1 NNFTLNSFF
10 FSIDMVRSFISIFIF
25 LIFIT
30 TMYCEEGN
38 DNLESDDPSIFMK
51 RSLAIGRMGFRPGKR
66 SYLDY
71 MLSEDMDPEFNDF
84 YNLNSNVKRSAAV
97 GRLHFRPA
105 KRSLAL
111 GRSGFRPGKR
121 SVALGRQKFRP
132 GKRDS
137 SDEK

>member
-1 NNFTLNSFF
+1 
-10 FSIDMVRSFISIFIF
+10 MVKNFISILLVF
-25 LIFIT
+25 LIVFVGT
-30 TMYCEEGN
+30 SYCEENNENYEEG
-38 DNLESDDPSIFMK
+38 EPYPFMK

-71 MLSEDMDPEFNDF
+71 MLREDMDPDFDEYHNFN
-84 YNLNSNVKRSAAV
+84 YAIKRSAAL
-97 GRLHFRPA
+97 GRLNFRPA

-132 GKRDS
+132 GK
-137 SDEK
+137 

>member
-1 NNFTLNSFF
+1 MVKSFIPILF
-10 FSIDMVRSFISIFIF
+10 FIFSIVI
-25 LIFIT
+25 IT
-30 TMYCEEGN
+30 IYCEEFN
-38 DNLESDDPSIFMK
+38 DNIDNDDQSIFMK

-71 MLSEDMDPEFNDF
+71 MLREDMDPEYNEYNNFN
-84 YNLNSNVKRSAAV
+84 NNVKRSAAV
-97 GRLHFRPA
+97 GRLNFRPA

-132 GKRDS
+132 GKRDI
-137 SDEK
+137 DESKSNISY

>member
-1 NNFTLNSFF
+1 
-10 FSIDMVRSFISIFIF
+10 MVKNFISILLVF
-25 LIFIT
+25 LIVFFAT
-30 TMYCEEGN
+30 SYCEESNENYEEG
-38 DNLESDDPSIFMK
+38 EAYPFMK

-71 MLSEDMDPEFNDF
+71 MLREDMDPDFDEYHNFN
-84 YNLNSNVKRSAAV
+84 YAIKRSAAL
-97 GRLHFRPA
+97 GRLNFRPA

-132 GKRDS
+132 GK
-137 SDEK
+137 